1 MFVRFAGAIVVI
13 VLIALA
19 GIRLEKENLEL
30 RRAVSLQHY
39 RLEVLERRH
48 ALHRLK
54 VQQLGAP
61 ARMIESLE
69 SGELQVMV
77 PPRKPTKSANELIA
91 RDPEQARRLH

>member
-1 MFVRFAGAIVVI
+1 MFVRFAGAIVLI

-19 GIRLEKENLEL
+19 GIRLEKRNLEL
-30 RRAVSLQHY
+30 RRAVGLQHY

-48 ALHRLK
+48 ALHRMK

-69 SGELQVMV
+69 SGRLQVIAV
-77 PPRKPTKSANELIA
+77 PPKNSSNDNAIIA
-91 RDPEQARRLH
+91 RDPQHARRWR

>member
-1 MFVRFAGAIVVI
+1 MFVRFTGAVVVI

-19 GIRLEKENLEL
+19 GIRLEKQNLEL
-30 RRAVSLQHY
+30 RREVSLQHY

-69 SGELQVMV
+69 SGKLQVMAPV
-77 PPRKPTKSANELIA
+77 RKRSNSVNDRIA
-91 RDPEQARRLH
+91 RDPEQARRLR

>member
-1 MFVRFAGAIVVI
+1 MFVRFAGAVVVI
-13 VLIALA
+13 ALIALA
-19 GIRLEKENLEL
+19 GIRLEQRNLEL
-30 RRAVSLQHY
+30 RRAVGLQHY

-69 SGELQVMV
+69 FGELQVV
-77 PPRKPTKSANELIA
+77 AAVRT
-91 RDPEQARRLH
+91 D